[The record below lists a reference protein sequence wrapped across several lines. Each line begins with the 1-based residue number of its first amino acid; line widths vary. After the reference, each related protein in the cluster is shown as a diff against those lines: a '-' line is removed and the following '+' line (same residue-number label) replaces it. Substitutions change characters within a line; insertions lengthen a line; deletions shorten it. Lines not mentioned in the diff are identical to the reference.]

1 MGDLQVDTSTLDA
14 LTHALTPVPQA
25 VRLDRAFSDPREDA
39 LGSAEVAAA
48 LGSAGST
55 VSDRAEVLAQSL
67 TAIGQYPSEV
77 AAQISAVEDDLAG
90 RSGGR

>member
-39 LGSAEVAAA
+39 LGSAEVAGV
-48 LGSAGST
+48 LGDAGST
-55 VSDRAEVLAQSL
+55 LTARAEVLAQSL
-67 TAIGQYPSEV
+67 TAIAQYPLEV
-77 AAQISAVEDDLAG
+77 ATQISATEDDLAG
-90 RSGGR
+90 QVGGR